1 MAFEDELSN
10 IDCSGLAQIQTCCI
24 ELFIMK
30 FKADFRSIIV

>member
-24 ELFIMK
+24 VLK
-30 FKADFRSIIV
+30 FKVDFRSIIV